1 MVQHTLDIP
10 DEELA
15 LCSLR
20 RIDLK
25 LIDKLFGKKQTSPSG
40 ITFDDLPVWLE
51 SRSKKISEEM
61 GKDASSLY
69 SEMGEALSAIK
80 ESTTALEEAMPEGRF
95 HLKMVKV
102 AASNRDNMS
111 KQVRM
116 LLDNINIPQAT
127 DIATIMTFHENSIQT
142 LTVCLENMMKSYQ
155 YTKLVYFEESKEL
168 IAKVNALGR
177 LLNQLIEPI
186 DNKRNVL
193 DALNIARTTIQNI
206 RNINLDIA
214 FNEKAVKE
222 REEKIVLLKK
232 ELQEQEKALALLKES
247 ESWKE
252 HIKSREELISLE
264 IDARKKEDDL
274 RGLILPLNKALSRL
288 KQLSDSG
295 RSTLAPEI
303 KEGLNSCLSGQI
315 NVNPEFFIEFQ
326 KIVESGVLNLTTEK
340 TNKILEQ
347 TKIILI
353 SLDSSKTEYHALT
366 QDIEM
371 QKEKISG
378 LKVAVEEAGLE
389 KRIAGLKDKTS
400 ALEKELELSR
410 NRVESLK
417 RDIESKRQE
426 LQQSVSVI
434 DSRIR
439 IL

>member
-1 MVQHTLDIP
+1 MFIK
-10 DEELA
+10 EGF
-15 LCSLR
+15 
-20 RIDLK
+20 DLK
-25 LIDKLFGKKQTSPSG
+25 WIDRLFGKRQTPPSG
-40 ITFDDLPVWLE
+40 ITFDDLPEWLE

-69 SEMGEALSAIK
+69 SEIREALSAIK
-80 ESTTALEEAMPEGRF
+80 ESTTALEEATPEGRF

-116 LLDNINIPQAT
+116 LLDNINTPKAT
-127 DIATIMTFHENSIQT
+127 DIGTIMAFHENAIQT

-193 DALNIARTTIQNI
+193 DALNIAKTTIQNI
-206 RNINLDIA
+206 KNITLDIG
-214 FNEKAVKE
+214 FNEKTIKE
-222 REEKIVLLKK
+222 SEGKIAILKQELLLK
-232 ELQEQEKALALLKES
+232 EKALALLKES
-247 ESWKE
+247 ELWKE
-252 HIKSREELISLE
+252 YIKSREELISFE
-264 IDARKKEDDL
+264 TDASKKEAVI

-288 KQLSDSG
+288 KQLNDSE
-295 RSTLAPEI
+295 RHTLSPEI
-303 KEGLNSCLSGQI
+303 KEGLNLCLSGQI

-326 KIVESGVLNLTTEK
+326 KIVESDILNLTTEK

-347 TKIILI
+347 TKLVLA
-353 SLDSSKTEYHALT
+353 SLDSSKTEYQAIT
-366 QDIEM
+366 QDIEK
-371 QKEKISG
+371 QKEKIAG
-378 LKVAVEEAGLE
+378 LKAADEEAGLE
-389 KRIAGLKDKTS
+389 KRIADLKDKITV
-400 ALEKELELSR
+400 LEKELELSR

-417 RDIESKRQE
+417 RDVESKRQE
-426 LQQSVSVI
+426 LQRCVSVI

-439 IL
+439 IS

>member
-1 MVQHTLDIP
+1 MKW
-10 DEELA
+10 
-15 LCSLR
+15 
-20 RIDLK
+20 IDR
-25 LIDKLFGKKQTSPSG
+25 LFGKRQTPPSG
-40 ITFDDLPVWLE
+40 ITFDDLPEWLE
-51 SRSKKISEEM
+51 SGSKKISEEM

-69 SEMGEALSAIK
+69 SEIAKALSAIK
-80 ESTTALEEAMPEGRF
+80 ESTTALEEAAPEGRF

-116 LLDNINIPQAT
+116 LLDNINIPKAT
-127 DIATIMTFHENSIQT
+127 DIATIMTFHENAIQT
-142 LTVCLENMMKSYQ
+142 MTVCLENMMKSYQ

-206 RNINLDIA
+206 KNITLDIG

-222 REEKIVLLKK
+222 NEEKIAILKK
-232 ELQEQEKALALLKES
+232 ELNEKEKALDLLKES
-247 ESWKE
+247 EPWKE

-264 IDARKKEDDL
+264 TDAGKKEAEI
-274 RGLILPLNKALSRL
+274 RGLIIPLNKALSRL

-295 RSTLAPEI
+295 RYTLAPEI

-315 NVNPEFFIEFQ
+315 NVKPEFFIEFR
-326 KIVESGVLNLTTEK
+326 KIVESGVLNLTTDK
-340 TNKILEQ
+340 TDKILEQ
-347 TKIILI
+347 IKLVLV
-353 SLDSSKTEYHALT
+353 SLDSSKTEYQALT
-366 QDIEM
+366 QDIEK

-378 LKVAVEEAGLE
+378 LKADDEEAGLE
-389 KRIAGLKDKTS
+389 KRIADLKDKIT
-400 ALEKELELSR
+400 AIEKELELSR

-417 RDIESKRQE
+417 RDIELKRQE

-434 DSRIR
+434 DSRMR
-439 IL
+439 ISYN

>member
-1 MVQHTLDIP
+1 M
-10 DEELA
+10 
-15 LCSLR
+15 
-20 RIDLK
+20 K
-25 LIDKLFGKKQTSPSG
+25 LIERLFGKKQTPPSG
-40 ITFDDLPVWLE
+40 IPFDDLPEWLE
-51 SRSKKISEEM
+51 SRSRKISEEM

-69 SEMGEALSAIK
+69 SEIGKALSAIK
-80 ESTTALEEAMPEGRF
+80 ESTTELEEATPEGRF

-102 AASNRDNMS
+102 ASSNRDNMS

-116 LLDNINIPQAT
+116 LLDNINIPKAT
-127 DIATIMTFHENSIQT
+127 DTATIMEFHENASQT

-193 DALNIARTTIQNI
+193 DALNSARTTIQNI
-206 RNINLDIA
+206 KNITLDIG
-214 FNEKAVKE
+214 FNEKAVNE
-222 REEKIVLLKK
+222 SGEKIAILKK
-232 ELQEQEKALALLKES
+232 ELSDNEKALAQLKES
-247 ESWKE
+247 EPWKE

-264 IDARKKEDDL
+264 ADAGKKEAEI
-274 RGLILPLNKALSRL
+274 RGFILPLNKALSRL

-295 RSTLAPEI
+295 RYTLAPEI

-326 KIVESGVLNLTTEK
+326 KIVESGVLNLTTDK
-340 TNKILEQ
+340 TDKILEQ
-347 TKIILI
+347 IKLVLV
-353 SLDSSKTEYHALT
+353 SLDSSKREYQALT
-366 QDIEM
+366 QDIEK

-378 LKVAVEEAGLE
+378 LKAADEETGLE
-389 KRIAGLKDKTS
+389 KRIVDLKDKIT
-400 ALEKELELSR
+400 AMEKELELSR

-417 RDIESKRQE
+417 RDIELKRQE

-434 DSRIR
+434 DSRMR
-439 IL
+439 ISYN

>member
-1 MVQHTLDIP
+1 
-10 DEELA
+10 
-15 LCSLR
+15 
-20 RIDLK
+20 LK
-25 LIDKLFGKKQTSPSG
+25 LIDRLFGKKQTSPSG
-40 ITFDDLPVWLE
+40 IPFDELPEWLE

-69 SEMGEALSAIK
+69 SEIGGALSAIK
-80 ESTTALEEAMPEGRF
+80 KSTTALEEATPEGRF

-102 AASNRDNMS
+102 AASNRDNMN

-127 DIATIMTFHENSIQT
+127 DVGAIMTFHENAIQT

-206 RNINLDIA
+206 KNITLDIGL
-214 FNEKAVKE
+214 NEEAIKE
-222 REEKIVLLKK
+222 NEEKISILKK
-232 ELQEQEKALALLKES
+232 ELNEKEKALAQLKES
-247 ESWKE
+247 EPWKE
-252 HIKSREELISLE
+252 HIKCREELISLE
-264 IDARKKEDDL
+264 TDAGKKEAEI

-295 RSTLAPEI
+295 RYTLAPEI
-303 KEGLNSCLSGQI
+303 KEGLNSCLYGQI
-315 NVNPEFFIEFQ
+315 NVNPEFFIEFR
-326 KIVESGVLNLTTEK
+326 KIVESGVLNLTTDK
-340 TNKILEQ
+340 TDKILEQ
-347 TKIILI
+347 IKLVLV
-353 SLDSSKTEYHALT
+353 SLDSSKTEYQALT
-366 QDIEM
+366 QDIEK

-378 LKVAVEEAGLE
+378 LKAADEEAELE
-389 KRIAGLKDKTS
+389 KRIADLKDKIT
-400 ALEKELELSR
+400 AMEKELELSR
-410 NRVESLK
+410 NRVEVLK
-417 RDIESKRQE
+417 RDVESNRQE

-434 DSRIR
+434 DSRMR
-439 IL
+439 IS

>member
-1 MVQHTLDIP
+1 M
-10 DEELA
+10 
-15 LCSLR
+15 
-20 RIDLK
+20 K
-25 LIDKLFGKKQTSPSG
+25 LIDRLFGKKQTTPSG
-40 ITFDDLPVWLE
+40 IPFDELPEWLE

-69 SEMGEALSAIK
+69 SEIAKALSAIK
-80 ESTTALEEAMPEGRF
+80 ESTTVLEEATPEGRF

-102 AASNRDNMS
+102 AASNRDNMN

-127 DIATIMTFHENSIQT
+127 DTATIMEFHENAIQT

-155 YTKLVYFEESKEL
+155 YTKLVYFEDSKEL

-206 RNINLDIA
+206 KNVTLDIG
-214 FNEKAVKE
+214 FNEKTIQE
-222 REEKIVLLKK
+222 NEGKIAILKK
-232 ELQEQEKALALLKES
+232 EFTEKEKALALLKES

-252 HIKSREELISLE
+252 YIKSREELISLE
-264 IDARKKEDDL
+264 TEASKKEADIS
-274 RGLILPLNKALSRL
+274 GLILPLNKALGRL

-295 RSTLAPEI
+295 RYTLAPEI

-315 NVNPEFFIEFQ
+315 NVNPEFFIEFR
-326 KIVESGVLNLTTEK
+326 KIVESGVLNLTTDK
-340 TNKILEQ
+340 TDKILEQ
-347 TKIILI
+347 IKLVLV
-353 SLDSSKTEYHALT
+353 SLDSSKREYQALT
-366 QDIEM
+366 QDIEK

-378 LKVAVEEAGLE
+378 LKAADEETGLE
-389 KRIAGLKDKTS
+389 KRIVDLKDKIT
-400 ALEKELELSR
+400 AMEKELELSR

-417 RDIESKRQE
+417 RDIELKRQE

-434 DSRIR
+434 DSRMKISYN
-439 IL
+439 

>member
-1 MVQHTLDIP
+1 M
-10 DEELA
+10 
-15 LCSLR
+15 
-20 RIDLK
+20 K
-25 LIDKLFGKKQTSPSG
+25 LINRLFGKKQTSPSG
-40 ITFDDLPVWLE
+40 ITFDGLLEWLE

-61 GKDASSLY
+61 SKDASSLY
-69 SEMGEALSAIK
+69 SEIGEALSAIK

-155 YTKLVYFEESKEL
+155 YTKLVYFEESKDL

-206 RNINLDIA
+206 KNINLDIE

-222 REEKIVLLKK
+222 REEKIAILKK

-295 RSTLAPEI
+295 RYTLAPES

-340 TNKILEQ
+340 TTKILEQ
-347 TKIILI
+347 TKIILA
-353 SLDSSKTEYHALT
+353 SLDSLKTEYQAIT
-366 QDIEM
+366 QDIEK

-378 LKVAVEEAGLE
+378 LKAVDEEAELE
-389 KRIAGLKDKTS
+389 KSIAGFKDKIT
-400 ALEKELELSR
+400 AFEKELESSR

-417 RDIESKRQE
+417 RDVESKRQE

>member
-1 MVQHTLDIP
+1 MKW
-10 DEELA
+10 
-15 LCSLR
+15 
-20 RIDLK
+20 IDR
-25 LIDKLFGKKQTSPSG
+25 LFGKRQSSPSL
-40 ITFDDLPVWLE
+40 ITFDELPEWLE

-61 GKDASSLY
+61 GRDASSLY
-69 SEMGEALSAIK
+69 SEIGEALSAIK
-80 ESTTALEEAMPEGRF
+80 ENMTALEEATPEGRF

-127 DIATIMTFHENSIQT
+127 DIGAIMTFHENAIQT

-193 DALNIARTTIQNI
+193 DALNIAKTTIQNI
-206 RNINLDIA
+206 KNTILDIG
-214 FNEKAVKE
+214 FNEKTIKE
-222 REEKIVLLKK
+222 SEEKIALLKK
-232 ELQEQEKALALLKES
+232 ELEGKEKALTHLKES
-247 ESWKE
+247 EPWKE
-252 HIKSREELISLE
+252 YIKSREELISLE
-264 IDARKKEDDL
+264 TDARKKEDDI
-274 RGLILPLNKALSRL
+274 RGLILPLNKALGRL
-288 KQLSDSG
+288 KQLSESG
-295 RSTLAPEI
+295 RYTLAPEI
-303 KEGLNSCLSGQI
+303 KEGLNLCLSGQI

-326 KIVESGVLNLTTEK
+326 KIVESGILNLTTEK

-347 TKIILI
+347 TKLVLA
-353 SLDSSKTEYHALT
+353 SLDSSKPEYQALT
-366 QDIEM
+366 QDIEK

-378 LKVAVEEAGLE
+378 MKAADEEAGLE
-389 KRIAGLKDKTS
+389 KRIAGLKDKIT

-410 NRVESLK
+410 NRFEALK
-417 RDIESKRQE
+417 RDVESKRQE

-434 DSRIR
+434 DSRMR
-439 IL
+439 IS

>member
-1 MVQHTLDIP
+1 LKW
-10 DEELA
+10 
-15 LCSLR
+15 
-20 RIDLK
+20 IDR
-25 LIDKLFGKKQTSPSG
+25 LFGKRQSSPSL
-40 ITFDDLPVWLE
+40 ITFDELPEWLE

-61 GKDASSLY
+61 GRDASSLY
-69 SEMGEALSAIK
+69 SEIGEALSAIK
-80 ESTTALEEAMPEGRF
+80 ENMTALEEATPEGRF

-127 DIATIMTFHENSIQT
+127 DIGAIMTFHENAIQT

-193 DALNIARTTIQNI
+193 DALNIAKTTIQNI
-206 RNINLDIA
+206 KNTILDIG
-214 FNEKAVKE
+214 FNEKTIKE
-222 REEKIVLLKK
+222 SEEKIALLKK
-232 ELQEQEKALALLKES
+232 ELEGKEKALTHLKES
-247 ESWKE
+247 EPWKE
-252 HIKSREELISLE
+252 YIKSREELISLE
-264 IDARKKEDDL
+264 TDARKKEDDI
-274 RGLILPLNKALSRL
+274 RGLILPLNKALGRL
-288 KQLSDSG
+288 KQLSESG
-295 RSTLAPEI
+295 RYTLAPEI
-303 KEGLNSCLSGQI
+303 KEGLNLCLSGQI

-326 KIVESGVLNLTTEK
+326 KIVESGILNLTTEK

-347 TKIILI
+347 TKLVLA
-353 SLDSSKTEYHALT
+353 SLDSSKPEYQALT
-366 QDIEM
+366 QDIEK

-378 LKVAVEEAGLE
+378 MKAADEEAGLE
-389 KRIAGLKDKTS
+389 KRIAGLKDKIT

-410 NRVESLK
+410 NRFEALK
-417 RDIESKRQE
+417 RDVESKRQE

-434 DSRIR
+434 DSRMR
-439 IL
+439 IS

>member
-1 MVQHTLDIP
+1 
-10 DEELA
+10 
-15 LCSLR
+15 
-20 RIDLK
+20 LK
-25 LIDKLFGKKQTSPSG
+25 LIDRLFGKKQTSPSG
-40 ITFDDLPVWLE
+40 IPFDDLPEWLE

-69 SEMGEALSAIK
+69 SEIGEALSAIK
-80 ESTTALEEAMPEGRF
+80 ESTTALEEATPEGRF

-127 DIATIMTFHENSIQT
+127 DVGAIMTFHENAIQT

-206 RNINLDIA
+206 KNLTLDIG
-214 FNEKAVKE
+214 FNEKTIKE
-222 REEKIVLLKK
+222 SEEKIAILKK

-247 ESWKE
+247 EPWKE

-264 IDARKKEDDL
+264 TDARKKEDDL
-274 RGLILPLNKALSRL
+274 KGLILPLNKALSRL

-295 RSTLAPEI
+295 RYTLAPEI

-315 NVNPEFFIEFQ
+315 NVNPGFFIEFQ

-340 TNKILEQ
+340 TTKILEQ
-347 TKIILI
+347 TKIILA
-353 SLDSSKTEYHALT
+353 SLDSSKIEYQALT
-366 QDIEM
+366 QDIEK

-378 LKVAVEEAGLE
+378 LKAADEEAELE
-389 KRIAGLKDKTS
+389 KRIAGFKDKII

-417 RDIESKRQE
+417 RDVESKRQE
-426 LQQSVSVI
+426 LQQSISVI

-439 IL
+439 IS

>member
-1 MVQHTLDIP
+1 M
-10 DEELA
+10 
-15 LCSLR
+15 
-20 RIDLK
+20 K
-25 LIDKLFGKKQTSPSG
+25 LIERLFGKKQTTSSG
-40 ITFDDLPVWLE
+40 IPFDELPEWLE
-51 SRSKKISEEM
+51 SRSRKISEEM

-69 SEMGEALSAIK
+69 SEIGKALSAIK
-80 ESTTALEEAMPEGRF
+80 ESTTALEEATPEGRF

-102 AASNRDNMS
+102 ASSNRDNMS

-116 LLDNINIPQAT
+116 LLDNINIPKAT
-127 DIATIMTFHENSIQT
+127 DTATIMTFHENAIQT

-186 DNKRNVL
+186 DNKRHVL
-193 DALNIARTTIQNI
+193 DALNIARNTIQNI
-206 RNINLDIA
+206 KNITLDIG

-222 REEKIVLLKK
+222 NEEKISILKK

-247 ESWKE
+247 EAWKE

-264 IDARKKEDDL
+264 TDAGKKEAEI

-295 RSTLAPEI
+295 RYTLAPEI
-303 KEGLNSCLSGQI
+303 KEGLNSCLSGEVDI
-315 NVNPEFFIEFQ
+315 NPEFFTEFQ
-326 KIVESGVLNLTTEK
+326 KIVESGVLNLTTDK
-340 TNKILEQ
+340 TDKILEQ
-347 TKIILI
+347 IKHVLV
-353 SLDSSKTEYHALT
+353 SLDSSKTEYQALT
-366 QDIEM
+366 QDIEK

-378 LKVAVEEAGLE
+378 LKAADEEAKLE
-389 KRIAGLKDKTS
+389 KRIADLKDKIT

-410 NRVESLK
+410 TRVESLK
-417 RDIESKRQE
+417 RDIESKKQE

-434 DSRIR
+434 DSRMKISWD
-439 IL
+439 